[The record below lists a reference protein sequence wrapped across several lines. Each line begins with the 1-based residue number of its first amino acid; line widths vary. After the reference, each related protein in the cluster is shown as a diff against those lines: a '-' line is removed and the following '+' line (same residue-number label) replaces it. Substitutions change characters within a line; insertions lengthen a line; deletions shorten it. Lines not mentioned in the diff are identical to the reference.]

1 MSILE
6 KLSGESK
13 CSVISSIINPE
24 WEWVK
29 FCDRYFLARVVLRL
43 NGKLRI
49 SDRELGIPGARLL
62 FLILSTKR
70 I

>member
-29 FCDRYFLARVVLRL
+29 FRDRCFLARVVLRL